1 MRTLVLLVLTI
12 VAVTGS
18 RRNKAEEFLLM
29 EIMDNVDQILQQS
42 SASNLSQFVKDVF
55 PAAGCSEKH
64 LCQAAMVMTNTHLNH
79 CMLHRRL
86 FAYANYS
93 GHHHCAV
100 SASEEHKMGVFL
112 TKIKECC
119 QEQYSKLMRQ
129 KRNRK

>member
-93 GHHHCAV
+93 GVKCAFWSATV
-100 SASEEHKMGVFL
+100 SGHFTANYPRLNPALEQLWSFL
-112 TKIKECC
+112 HMNT
-119 QEQYSKLMRQ
+119 
-129 KRNRK
+129 